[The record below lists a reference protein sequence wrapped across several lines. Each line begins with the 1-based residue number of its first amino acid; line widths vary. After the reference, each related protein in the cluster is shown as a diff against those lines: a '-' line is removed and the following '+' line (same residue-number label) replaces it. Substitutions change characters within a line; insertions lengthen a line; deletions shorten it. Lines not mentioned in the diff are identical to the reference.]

1 VNRIPVAE
9 WRFDSDQSV
18 ERTAQIPR
26 DLVADDGLLR
36 IDFRFREVHS
46 PLELG
51 IGPDPRPLSM
61 MLAEWRLDPVS
72 R

>member
-1 VNRIPVAE
+1 
-9 WRFDSDQSV
+9 
-18 ERTAQIPR
+18 
-26 DLVADDGLLR
+26 
-36 IDFRFREVHS
+36 VHS

-51 IGPDPRPLSM
+51 ISPDPRQLSM